1 MANQLESKVAIVTGG
16 ASGIG
21 EGIVQRFVAEGAR
34 VVIADLNQ
42 ESGAAL
48 QKQLGSSAAF
58 KKTDVGDPQ
67 QIAQLVNFAVERFGA
82 LNVMVSN
89 AGVPGTR
96 APSLIEDDLND
107 FQRVMNINLL
117 GVIVGAR
124 EAARHMAKN
133 GGGSIINMT
142 SSGGIQPAPGLWAYN
157 ASKAAVIHFTRSA
170 AVELGPLGIRS
181 NCIAPSNIE
190 TPIMA
195 KTVAAELPDDKKDE
209 MIAKVRAFLLSR
221 QPLQIQGLPEDI
233 AQAALYLASDASRY
247 VTGTTIPVEGGAL
260 CGSPSTSDTFK
271 SAIKR

>member
-1 MANQLESKVAIVTGG
+1 
-16 ASGIG
+16 
-21 EGIVQRFVAEGAR
+21 
-34 VVIADLNQ
+34 
-42 ESGAAL
+42 
-48 QKQLGSSAAF
+48 
-58 KKTDVGDPQ
+58 VGDPQ
-67 QIAQLVNFAVERFGA
+67 QIAELVNFAVERFGG
-82 LNVMVSN
+82 LQIMVSN
-89 AGVPGTR
+89 ARVPGTR

-170 AVELGPLGIRS
+170 AIELGPLGIRS

-195 KTVAAELPDDKKDE
+195 KTVAAGLPEGKKDE
-209 MIAKVRAFLLSR
+209 MIAKVRTFLLSR

-233 AQAALYLASDASRY
+233 AQAALCLASDASRY
-247 VTGTTIPVEGGAL
+247 VTATTSRRP
-260 CGSPSTSDTFK
+260 
-271 SAIKR
+271 